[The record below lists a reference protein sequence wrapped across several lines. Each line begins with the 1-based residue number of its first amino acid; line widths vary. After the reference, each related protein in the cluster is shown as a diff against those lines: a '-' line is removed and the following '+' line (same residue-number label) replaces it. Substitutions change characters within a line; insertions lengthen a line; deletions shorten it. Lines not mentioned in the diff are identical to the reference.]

1 MVSSD
6 MASSSL
12 EAAIDDARLEPAE
25 QEDTAVSGQDV
36 TCCWPGGSQ
45 CPASIQTGHPGQSRA
60 VAKTKKPKNQKTNQ
74 PAHGPT
80 REGLLPAPPY
90 SWAVELLKG

>member
-25 QEDTAVSGQDV
+25 QEGQ
-36 TCCWPGGSQ
+36 G
-45 CPASIQTGHPGQSRA
+45 
-60 VAKTKKPKNQKTNQ
+60 
-74 PAHGPT
+74 
-80 REGLLPAPPY
+80 
-90 SWAVELLKG
+90 

>member
-25 QEDTAVSGQDV
+25 QEG
-36 TCCWPGGSQ
+36 
-45 CPASIQTGHPGQSRA
+45 TG
-60 VAKTKKPKNQKTNQ
+60 
-74 PAHGPT
+74 
-80 REGLLPAPPY
+80 
-90 SWAVELLKG
+90 